1 MIEGRHGPAIPGMAW
16 ALFLLPF
23 TFALV
28 LVVLAPGAW
37 AQEASQPEAPLS
49 DAQIVWCAGHEPEV
63 AMAAAS
69 LLPGVRADDGKVILA
84 GREIFLASN
93 ARKKEREEE
102 RNRLKRQRAEEL
114 SRQAIVLESRL
125 DAFGRSGGADRETKI
140 PGITETALTIDRL
153 LWDTEEDHRSWTHR
167 LSPVREQIRS
177 EPIRRLGRWDPSAD
191 PTRDTLMSLS
201 KELNAL
207 VPYIRR
213 AEGGDRTS
221 EKALSEQGPL
231 SGESTSRKTV
241 K

>member
-1 MIEGRHGPAIPGMAW
+1 
-16 ALFLLPF
+16 
-23 TFALV
+23 
-28 LVVLAPGAW
+28 
-37 AQEASQPEAPLS
+37 
-49 DAQIVWCAGHEPEV
+49 
-63 AMAAAS
+63 MAAAS

-84 GREIFLASN
+84 GREIEVAIWRKEDPFSYGRACAAAREAVIPSNRPGIVHVLVDEALPVGVSGGVAIGTGLFLASN